1 MTRAETLQWAAEQID
16 RWRQSAVRDF
26 ETAAQFEEGA
36 QERVRAV
43 IAEICITAAERYK
56 AQAHRTLHRAAALQ
70 SLLDLVTQEAEP
82 CR

>member
-1 MTRAETLQWAAEQID
+1 MTRAETLQWAVEQID

-26 ETAAQFEEGA
+26 DTAAQFEEGA

-43 IAEICITAAERYK
+43 IAEICINAAERYK